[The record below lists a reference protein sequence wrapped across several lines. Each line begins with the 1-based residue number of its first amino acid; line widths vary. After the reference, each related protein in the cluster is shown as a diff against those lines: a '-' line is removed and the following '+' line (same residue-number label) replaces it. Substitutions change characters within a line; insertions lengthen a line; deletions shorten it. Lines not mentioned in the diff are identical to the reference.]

1 MASKTLTRSIVEATH
16 CRNDRQTKNNDNSF
30 LPWPYHHHHE
40 HHRRRHPNLHQG
52 EKCWSLLQQHILSSH
67 TSHYHWNRFLRLSMF
82 FHLVSWL
89 IRFTFAQI
97 AKTEMERSSMMSSIY
112 IVDSSPMD
120 VRTLNGTSN
129 KLIVNQY
136 HNIVLAFSIFVSD
149 LLKVNGVFTWKTI
162 KLSSISKKEPPRKKL
177 TVRIKS

>member
-1 MASKTLTRSIVEATH
+1 
-16 CRNDRQTKNNDNSF
+16 
-30 LPWPYHHHHE
+30 
-40 HHRRRHPNLHQG
+40 
-52 EKCWSLLQQHILSSH
+52 
-67 TSHYHWNRFLRLSMF
+67 
-82 FHLVSWL
+82 
-89 IRFTFAQI
+89 
-97 AKTEMERSSMMSSIY
+97 MMSSIY

-120 VRTLNGTSN
+120 VRTLNGASN

>member
-1 MASKTLTRSIVEATH
+1 
-16 CRNDRQTKNNDNSF
+16 
-30 LPWPYHHHHE
+30 
-40 HHRRRHPNLHQG
+40 
-52 EKCWSLLQQHILSSH
+52 
-67 TSHYHWNRFLRLSMF
+67 
-82 FHLVSWL
+82 
-89 IRFTFAQI
+89 
-97 AKTEMERSSMMSSIY
+97 MMSSIY

-136 HNIVLAFSIFVSD
+136 HNIALAFSIFVSD

-177 TVRIKS
+177 KVRIKS